1 MLRTLLEERFKLK
14 LHRDT
19 KTVQSWVLSVV
30 NSGPRLEPAVETESE
45 KVRAYMNSETWAI
58 VGKGPISAL
67 TYYLNSFLG
76 QPVVD
81 MAGLTGAFNVDLKW
95 SDDPR
100 REGKRP
106 DGSEDG
112 TPPFPSAP
120 IDGPTPQMI
129 RGLERLGL
137 RLRLQKVPTTIYVI
151 DSAEKEPFE
160 N

>member
-1 MLRTLLEERFKLK
+1 MPADTPKADVPSMLRTLLEERFKLR

-58 VGKGPISAL
+58 VGKCPISAL

-81 MAGLTGAFNVDLKW
+81 MAGLTGAFNLNPAV
-95 SDDPR
+95 
-100 REGKRP
+100 
-106 DGSEDG
+106 
-112 TPPFPSAP
+112 
-120 IDGPTPQMI
+120 
-129 RGLERLGL
+129 LEC
-137 RLRLQKVPTTIYVI
+137 
-151 DSAEKEPFE
+151 D
-160 N
+160 